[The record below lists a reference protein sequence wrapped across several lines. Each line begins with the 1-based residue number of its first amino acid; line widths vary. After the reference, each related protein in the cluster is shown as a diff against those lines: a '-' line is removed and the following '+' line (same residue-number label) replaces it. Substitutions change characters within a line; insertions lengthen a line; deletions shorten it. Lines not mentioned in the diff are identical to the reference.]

1 MENKLTTAEIVNE
14 ILKGIITAG
23 MVGSVLVAPGLIQV
37 GDMALRYLDK
47 RGRKL
52 KDARVLYYMK
62 RKKLIDYSVTPDGV
76 YELNI
81 TEQGRQRELKA
92 RLDGLWIKK
101 PAKWDKK
108 WRLVMFDIPEG
119 RRKSRSNLSQ
129 KLKQLDFYQLQKSVW
144 IYPYPCHKEI
154 QLIKE
159 AFTIPD
165 NCIVLADIE
174 KIDNEL
180 VLRKQFAL

>member
-1 MENKLTTAEIVNE
+1 MTTAEVVNE

-23 MVGSVLVAPGLIQV
+23 MLGSVLVAPGLIQV

-62 RKKLIDYSVTPDGV
+62 RKQLINYRELSDGD
-76 YELNI
+76 YELSI

-92 RLDGLWIKK
+92 RLNSLTIKK

-108 WRLVMFDIPEG
+108 WRLVIFDIPET

-129 KLKQLDFYQLQKSVW
+129 KLRQMGFHQLQKSAW
-144 IYPYPCHKEI
+144 IQPYPCRKEI
-154 QLIKE
+154 EIIKE
-159 AFTIPD
+159 AYKIPD
-165 NCIVLADIE
+165 ANIVLAEIE
-174 KIDNEL
+174 KIDNQQA
-180 VLRKQFAL
+180 LRKRFAL